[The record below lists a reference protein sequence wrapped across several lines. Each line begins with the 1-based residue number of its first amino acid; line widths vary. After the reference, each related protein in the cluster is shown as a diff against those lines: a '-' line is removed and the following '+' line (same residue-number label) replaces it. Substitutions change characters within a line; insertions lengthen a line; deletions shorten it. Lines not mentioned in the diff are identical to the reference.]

1 MNVFKKNSR
10 SIVLLTAGSAAL
22 LLTACGGS
30 GGGGSS
36 QSEITPDK
44 VVTTLNDVGQVAAN
58 CSTTSATNKA
68 SFTGAAKMMH
78 NLITVSRSLAVEQK
92 STQLKVQSKVDGTCS
107 GNPGSATV
115 TSEHE
120 NGVTQYHLVFSNYC
134 AQGPDGDTSYNGDLD
149 AKEIGTPTDFGPMIS
164 ELQMSMQDL
173 EVKPGGVGGDT
184 LLVTVK
190 NARTSYGNP
199 STWAP
204 DAPTSDSPDKTTV
217 ERVRIANTTRDEVH
231 QIDGLKL
238 DRVGGDNATVDITD
252 GSYTNADG
260 ETVAIDTPVGQ
271 PIQVQ
276 ISTGEISGGVV
287 ELVGANDT
295 TAEIMPV
302 PGTLQ
307 INVEVN
313 GEPVDTSLNCDK
325 AEQPVA
331 ETINLLLQQLPIY

>member
-1 MNVFKKNSR
+1 MNLARKITRPVTL
-10 SIVLLTAGSAAL
+10 ITAGSAVL
-22 LLTACGGS
+22 LLAACGGS
-30 GGGGSS
+30 GGGSSS
-36 QSEITPDK
+36 QSEITSDK
-44 VVTTLNDVGQVAAN
+44 VVATLNEVGQVVAN
-58 CSTTSATNKA
+58 CSTTATANKA

-92 STQLKVQSKVDGTCS
+92 STQLKVQSRVDGSCS
-107 GNPGSATV
+107 GNPGNATV
-115 TSEHE
+115 SSEHA
-120 NGVTQYHLVFSNYC
+120 NGITQYHLVFANYC

-149 AKEIGTPTDFGPMIS
+149 AKEIGTPTDNGPLIS

-204 DAPTSDSPDKTTV
+204 AAPTADSPDKTTV
-217 ERVRIANTTRDEVH
+217 ERVRIANVTRDEVH

-260 ETVAIDTPVGQ
+260 ETVALGTPIGQ

-276 ISTGEISGGVV
+276 ISTGEITGGVV
-287 ELVGANDT
+287 EMVGANGT
-295 TAEIMPV
+295 TAEITPV
-302 PGTLQ
+302 SGTLQ
-307 INVEVN
+307 VNVNVN
-313 GEPVDTSLNCDK
+313 GEAVGTSLNCDK